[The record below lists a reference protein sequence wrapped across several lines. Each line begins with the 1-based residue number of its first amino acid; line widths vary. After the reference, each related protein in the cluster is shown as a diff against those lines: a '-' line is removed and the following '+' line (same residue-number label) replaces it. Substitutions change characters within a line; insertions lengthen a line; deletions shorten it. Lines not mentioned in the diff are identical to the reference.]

1 MNSSTIKNFEDLLRL
16 KYGELGTPKRLEF
29 ENKAMA
35 FYLGAM
41 LKEERHKAKL
51 SKSDLA
57 KRADVKKEFISRV
70 ENGKADV
77 PLSTFLKLLNSLN
90 IGLQVVPNPGYCV
103 SFKRSNSRSP

>member
-1 MNSSTIKNFEDLLRL
+1 MNSLIKNVKNFEDLLRL
-16 KYGELGTPKRLEF
+16 KYGEPGTPKRLEF
-29 ENKAMA
+29 ENKALA

-77 PLSTFLKLLNSLN
+77 PLSIFLKLLNSLN
-90 IGLQVVPNPGYCV
+90 LQLKII
-103 SFKRSNSRSP
+103 F